1 MTRIPYQYSDDSFA
15 LDVYG
20 HSGYAPAGDDI
31 VCAGISAL
39 VQTLAIRAD
48 EIGEDTMIDL
58 PGGGEAHIEASGD
71 RILDFFEGIL
81 EGLRAIAEAYP
92 SNAEVTYTDI
102 RKSC

>member
-1 MTRIPYQYSDDSFA
+1 MTRIEYRYSKDSFA
-15 LDVYG
+15 LDVSG
-20 HSGYAPAGDDI
+20 HSGYAHAGDDI

-58 PGGGEAHIEASGD
+58 PGGGEAHIRSSGD
-71 RILDFFEGIL
+71 RILDFSKGIM
-81 EGLRAIAEAYP
+81 EGLQAIAEAYP

>member
-1 MTRIPYQYSDDSFA
+1 MTRIEYRYGADSFA
-15 LDVYG
+15 LDVSG

-58 PGGGEAHIEASGD
+58 PGGGEAHIRSSGD
-71 RILDFFEGIL
+71 RILDFSKGIL
-81 EGLRAIAEAYP
+81 EGLQAIAEAYP

>member
-1 MTRIPYQYSDDSFA
+1 MTRITYQYSDDSFA

-48 EIGEDTMIDL
+48 EIGEDTTIDL
-58 PGGGEAHIEASGD
+58 PGGGEAHIRSSGD
-71 RILDFFEGIL
+71 RILDFSEGIMD
-81 EGLRAIAEAYP
+81 GLRAIAEAYP
-92 SNAEVTYTDI
+92 SNAEVTYTGNG
-102 RKSC
+102 KSC

>member
-1 MTRIPYQYSDDSFA
+1 MTKITYRYSDDSFA
-15 LDVYG
+15 LDVSG

-58 PGGGEAHIEASGD
+58 PGGGEAHIRSSGD
-71 RILDFFEGIL
+71 RILDFSKGIL
-81 EGLRAIAEAYP
+81 EGLQAIAEAYP
-92 SNAEVTYTDI
+92 PTQ
-102 RKSC
+102 R

>member
-1 MTRIPYQYSDDSFA
+1 MTRITYQYSDDSFA

-58 PGGGEAHIEASGD
+58 PGGGEAHIRSSGD
-71 RILDFFEGIL
+71 RILDFFFFFL
-81 EGLRAIAEAYP
+81 
-92 SNAEVTYTDI
+92 
-102 RKSC
+102 

>member
-1 MTRIPYQYSDDSFA
+1 MTRITYQYSDDSFA

-58 PGGGEAHIEASGD
+58 PGGGEAHIRSSGD
-71 RILDFFEGIL
+71 RILDFSKGIL
-81 EGLRAIAEAYP
+81 EGLQAIAEAYP
-92 SNAEVTYTDI
+92 SNAEVTYTGTS
-102 RKSC
+102 KCC